1 MSPLSEPGP
10 VSVEEPVGEIVTS
23 PPVTIDEKLT
33 LREVAAVLAAAD
45 IGVAVVQHGDG
56 TVSVV
61 SERDVARSLAD
72 DADPDTVWS
81 ADVASDRLVTAEAN
95 EPILRVAR
103 RMADEDVRH
112 LLVVERGRVAGIVS
126 ARDVFR
132 VFVEEALDR

>member
-1 MSPLSEPGP
+1 MSPLTEPPPASVHGP
-10 VSVEEPVGEIVTS
+10 IGELATA

-45 IGVAVVQHGDG
+45 IGAAVVEHDDE
-56 TVSVV
+56 TVSIV
-61 SERDVARSLAD
+61 SERDIARALGD

-81 ADVASDRLVTAEAN
+81 ADVTSDRLVIAEAN

-103 RMADEDVRH
+103 RMADEGVRH
-112 LLVVERGRVAGIVS
+112 LLVVEHGRVAGIVS